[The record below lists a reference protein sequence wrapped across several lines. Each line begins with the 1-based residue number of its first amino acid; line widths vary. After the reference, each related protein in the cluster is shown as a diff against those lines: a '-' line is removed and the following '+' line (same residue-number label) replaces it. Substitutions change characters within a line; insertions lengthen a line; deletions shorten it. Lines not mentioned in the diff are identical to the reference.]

1 MSTSKPLRLILTALA
16 IALLASV
23 LPSSAIAAQSAPT
36 PNDVDGDGIANLV
49 DPDSDGDGIPDVDE
63 FGPCSTGGDIRY
75 THNDAGGQSQF
86 ATFDGAAAYFAS
98 TTDLS
103 FGPGIF
109 EPFDQG
115 STYIFDGADAPD
127 FAAAQSPPGD
137 YVQIS
142 FIPST
147 DLLLNAIEY
156 GFFTGGPG
164 DAGFELGDFQMTS
177 TFATDTAFGD
187 EAVLQQDIQVPSLN
201 PSIDGTNYAQPGAA
215 IGSEV
220 LVAGTEYFFR
230 FYLYNPMN
238 SDPQQRV
245 RFDDLYIEVNPLGS
259 CFLDTDGDGIYDH
272 LDSALPPTTTT
283 TTTTTTTAAPT
294 TTTTAAPTT
303 TTTVAPTTTT
313 TVAPT
318 TTTTVAPTTTT
329 TAAPTT
335 TTTTTT
341 TTVAPTTTTTAAPTT
356 TTTTVAPTTTTTAA
370 PTTTTTTEDPLISGA
385 AAGTASSTTTTT
397 VAPTTTAVSNVG
409 AAGAGADVT
418 TPVLALTGPSDR
430 PLALGALLAIVTGSF
445 FVLLSRRKTLES

>member
-1 MSTSKPLRLILTALA
+1 M
-16 IALLASV
+16 
-23 LPSSAIAAQSAPT
+23 
-36 PNDVDGDGIANLV
+36 
-49 DPDSDGDGIPDVDE
+49 
-63 FGPCSTGGDIRY
+63 
-75 THNDAGGQSQF
+75 
-86 ATFDGAAAYFAS
+86 
-98 TTDLS
+98 
-103 FGPGIF
+103 
-109 EPFDQG
+109 
-115 STYIFDGADAPD
+115 
-127 FAAAQSPPGD
+127 
-137 YVQIS
+137 
-142 FIPST
+142 
-147 DLLLNAIEY
+147 LLNAIEY

-335 TTTTTT
+335 TTTT
-341 TTVAPTTTTTAAPTT
+341 
-356 TTTTVAPTTTTTAA
+356 VAPTTTTTAA